1 MLSVIEDMKNIRS
14 DIDADTKKADSIK
27 EQIKKMQEELYNTE
41 EKIKEDKN
49 TLKELAVK
57 IAEC

>member
-1 MLSVIEDMKNIRS
+1 MLSVIADLKNIRS